1 MNFKAKRINTLGYT
15 TLIQSSQQN
24 HLNIQIPRMI
34 KWKDVTLP
42 EEWTLDEVQPQ
53 PPPQRILSDTNFINQ
68 TRDGTINISFDR
80 QSRNL
85 PETYTPRTSV
95 SKPIIESVSSE
106 SLSRRDLELDK
117 DMQRIKIVELE
128 Q

>member
-1 MNFKAKRINTLGYT
+1 
-15 TLIQSSQQN
+15 
-24 HLNIQIPRMI
+24 MI

-53 PPPQRILSDTNFINQ
+53 PPPQHVLSDTNFITQ
-68 TRDGTINISFDR
+68 TRAGTVNISFDR

-85 PETYTPRTSV
+85 ADTYTPRTSV

-106 SLSRRDLELDK
+106 SLSRRDFELDK
-117 DMQRIKIVELE
+117 EMQRIKIEELE
-128 Q
+128 QKLKQLQLDNEIKKLRQKSIYTTG